1 MVDRVDWHLDEFER
15 IRTSEGMH
23 EYLNELGTKL
33 VSELNA
39 ELHEA
44 QAARSQPIADGY
56 KFYVTQGTRARL
68 HILAFTARAQAHE
81 AKHQSILRKL
91 GEAEAATKDAR
102 LTPAQRAARDR
113 RREDAR
119 VRRADR
125 ELDEWI
131 RQRESEES

>member
-1 MVDRVDWHLDEFER
+1 MERVDFHLDEFER

-23 EYLNELGTKL
+23 EYLNEIGTKL

-56 KFYVTQGTRARL
+56 KFYITKGTRARL
-68 HILAFTARAQAHE
+68 HILAFTARGQAHE

-113 RREDAR
+113 RREDSR
-119 VRRADR
+119 SRRADR
-125 ELDEWI
+125 EIDEWI
-131 RQRESEES
+131 RQREDEEEW

>member
-1 MVDRVDWHLDEFER
+1 MVRVDWHIDEFER

-56 KFYVTQGTRARL
+56 KFYVTSGTRARL
-68 HILAFTARAQAHE
+68 HILAFTARGQAHE

-91 GEAEAATKDAR
+91 GEIEAVTKDAR

-113 RREDAR
+113 RRADTR
-119 VRRADR
+119 QRRADR

>member
-1 MVDRVDWHLDEFER
+1 MERVNWHLDEFER

-23 EYLNELGTKL
+23 EYLNEIGTRL

-56 KFYVTQGTRARL
+56 KFYITKGTRARL
-68 HILAFTARAQAHE
+68 HIVAFTARAQAHE

-91 GEAEAATKDAR
+91 GEAEVATADAR
-102 LTPAQRAARDR
+102 MTPAQRAARDR
-113 RREDAR
+113 RREDAHQ
-119 VRRADR
+119 RRADR
-125 ELDEWI
+125 EIDEWI
-131 RQRESEES
+131 RQREHEEDQ